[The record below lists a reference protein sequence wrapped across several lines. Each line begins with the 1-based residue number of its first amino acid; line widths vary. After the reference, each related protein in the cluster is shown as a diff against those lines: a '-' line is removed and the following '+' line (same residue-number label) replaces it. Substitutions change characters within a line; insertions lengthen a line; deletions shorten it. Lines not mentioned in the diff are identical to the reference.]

1 MQNSLELLKQL
12 KKSYDMG
19 LVSARIGAGFTKN
32 VYPKA
37 VSWWELLKG
46 IVVFTYDIELKQQYQ

>member
-19 LVSARIGAGFTKN
+19 LVSALIGAGFTKN

-46 IVVFTYDIELKQQYQ
+46 IVVFTYDMELKQQYQ

>member
-1 MQNSLELLKQL
+1 
-12 KKSYDMG
+12 MG
-19 LVSARIGAGFTKN
+19 LVSALIGAGFTKN
-32 VYPKA
+32 VYPKV